1 MPTIKEARV
10 IINPNARASH
20 YDVAIIGAGHNGL
33 TCACYL
39 ARSGLK
45 VGIFERRGVA
55 GGAAVTEEFHPGF
68 RNSTASYTVSLLHPQ
83 VMRDLHLEDHGL
95 RIIERPMQNFLPLGG
110 GTPSRNFCVGPAG
123 TDTRAALAGFAPRDA
138 ERLPDYYR
146 MLDRVVAFLR
156 DLLLR
161 TPPANLRRSRDLLG
175 LLSMGNSFRKL
186 PATAQ
191 YEVHELF
198 TRSAGELLDGWF
210 ESDAIKALLGFDAV
224 VGAFQS
230 PYTPGSGYVLLHHAF
245 GETHGKT
252 GVWGHAM
259 GGMGAITQAMARE
272 ALRLGVDIHLDAG
285 VAQVRAS
292 GTGTG
297 PARATGLLLQDGRE
311 ITASRVA
318 ANINPKLLFSRFVD
332 PAVLP
337 EEFRARMQRF
347 RCESATFRMNVALS
361 ELPHFNGMP
370 ASGAHLGAGIIMA
383 PSLDYMDRAYVGAR
397 TDGISQAPIIE
408 MLIPS
413 TIDDSLAP
421 PGAHVASL
429 FCQHFRYQ
437 LPDGRRWQDERE
449 AAAERIIDTVSS
461 YAPNFRRSI
470 LGRLALSPLDLE
482 ERFGL
487 LGGDIFHGAL
497 GLDQIWAARPL
508 LGFGDYRTPV
518 RGLYLCGSGT
528 HPGGGVSAV
537 PGCNAA
543 REIIKDHRSGIT

>member
-1 MPTIKEARV
+1 MTTPR
-10 IINPNARASH
+10 RAAHQQH

-39 ARSGLK
+39 ARAGLK
-45 VGIFERRGVA
+45 VGVFERRGIA

-68 RNSTASYTVSLLHPQ
+68 RNSTASYTVSLLHQQ
-83 VMRDLHLEDHGL
+83 VSRDLRLQEHGL
-95 RIIERPMQNFLPLGG
+95 RIIERPMQNFLPLGSG
-110 GTPSRNFCVGPAG
+110 NFCVGPAG
-123 TDTRAALAGFAPRDA
+123 ADTRAALAAFSPKDA
-138 ERLPDYYR
+138 DRLADYYS
-146 MLDRVVAFLR
+146 MLDRVVGFLR

-161 TPPANLRRSRDLLG
+161 TPPANLRRLRDVLG
-175 LLSMGNSFRKL
+175 LLSMGNAFRRL

-224 VGAFQS
+224 VGSWQS
-230 PYTPGSGYVLLHHAF
+230 PYAPGSGYVLLHHAF

-252 GVWGHAM
+252 GAWGHAI
-259 GGMGAITQAMARE
+259 GGMGSITQAMVRE
-272 ALRLGVDIHLDAG
+272 AQRLGAQIFLDAG
-285 VAQVRAS
+285 VESVRV
-292 GTGTG
+292 TGTAG
-297 PARATGLLLQDGRE
+297 DGAARAIGLQLQDGRE
-311 ITASRVA
+311 ITAGRIA
-318 ANINPKLLFSRFVD
+318 ANVNPRLLFTRLLEPAALPADFRSRI
-332 PAVLP
+332 
-337 EEFRARMQRF
+337 QRY

-361 ELPHFNGMP
+361 ELPRFTGMP
-370 ASGAHLGAGIIMA
+370 ATGAHLGAGIIMA
-383 PSLDYMDRAYVGAR
+383 PSLDFMDQAYLSARAA
-397 TDGISQAPIIE
+397 GISRAPIVE

-437 LPDGRRWQDERE
+437 LPNGRRWQEERDT
-449 AAAERIIDTVSS
+449 AADLIIDTVTA

-470 LGRLALSPLDLE
+470 VGRLALAPVDLE

-508 LGFGDYRTPV
+508 LGYGDYRTPV
-518 RGLYLCGSGT
+518 RGLYLCGAGT
-528 HPGGGVSAV
+528 HPGGGVTAV
-537 PGCNAA
+537 PGYNAA
-543 REIIKDHRSGIT
+543 REIIKDQRSGGAG

>member
-1 MPTIKEARV
+1 VTVAAP
-10 IINPNARASH
+10 ARADH

-39 ARSGLK
+39 ARAGLK
-45 VGIFERRGVA
+45 VGVFERRGIA
-55 GGAAVTEEFHPGF
+55 GGAAVTEEFYPGF
-68 RNSTASYTVSLLHPQ
+68 RNSTASYTVSLLHQQ
-83 VMRDLHLEDHGL
+83 VIRELRLKDHGL
-95 RIIERPMQNFLPLGG
+95 RIIERPMQNFLPLGEG
-110 GTPSRNFCVGPAG
+110 PQPRNFCVGPASP
-123 TDTRAALAGFAPRDA
+123 DTRRALAAFSPKDA
-138 ERLPDYYR
+138 DRLADYYQ
-146 MLDRVVAFLR
+146 MLARVVAFLR

-161 TPPANLRRSRDLLG
+161 TPPANLRRTRDLLG
-175 LLSMGNSFRKL
+175 LLSMGNAYRKL

-230 PYTPGSGYVLLHHAF
+230 PYSAGSGYVLLHHAF
-245 GETHGKT
+245 GETNGKT
-252 GVWGHAM
+252 GVWGHAI
-259 GGMGAITQAMARE
+259 GGMGAITQAMSRE
-272 ALRLGVDIHLDAG
+272 ALRLGVDIHLDTG
-285 VAQVRAS
+285 VSQVRAA
-292 GTGTG
+292 GPRDG
-297 PARATGLLLQDGRE
+297 PARATGLLLQNGRE
-311 ITASRVA
+311 ISAGCIA
-318 ANINPKLLFSRFVD
+318 ANINPKLLFTRLIDS
-332 PAVLP
+332 AVLP
-337 EEFRARMQRF
+337 EQFRARMDRF

-361 ELPHFNGMP
+361 ELPQFNGMP
-370 ASGAHLGAGIIMA
+370 SSGAHLGAGIIMA
-383 PSLDYMDRAYVGAR
+383 PSLEYMDRAYGSAR
-397 TDGISQAPIIE
+397 TDGISHAPIVE

-437 LPDGRRWQDERE
+437 LPDGRSWQAARD
-449 AAAERIIDTVSS
+449 AAADHIIDTVTG

-518 RGLYLCGSGT
+518 RSLYMCGSGT
-528 HPGGGVSAV
+528 HPGGGVTAV
-537 PGCNAA
+537 PGHNAA
-543 REIIKDHRSGIT
+543 REIIKDFRSRSI

>member
-1 MPTIKEARV
+1 V
-10 IINPNARASH
+10 IDA

-45 VGIFERRGVA
+45 VGVFERRGIA

-68 RNSTASYTVSLLHPQ
+68 RNSTASYTVSLLHQQ
-83 VMRDLHLEDHGL
+83 VIRDLRLKDHGL
-95 RIIERPMQNFLPLGG
+95 RIIGRPMQNFLPLGEG
-110 GTPSRNFCVGPAG
+110 SMPQNFCVGPASA
-123 TDTRAALAGFAPRDA
+123 DTRAALGAFSPKDA
-138 ERLPDYYR
+138 NRLADFYQ
-146 MLDRVVAFLR
+146 MLDRAVGFLR

-161 TPPANLRRSRDLLG
+161 TPPANLGRARDLLG
-175 LLSMGNSFRKL
+175 LLSTGNAFRKL

-230 PYTPGSGYVLLHHAF
+230 PYAPGSGYVLLHHAF
-245 GETHGKT
+245 GETNGRT
-252 GVWGHAM
+252 GAWGHAI
-259 GGMGAITQAMARE
+259 GGMGAITQAMVRE
-272 ALRLGVDIHLDAG
+272 AVRLGVEIHLDAP
-285 VAQVRAS
+285 VQQVLT
-292 GTGTG
+292 TGTRDDG
-297 PARATGLLLQDGRE
+297 SARATGLLLQGGRE
-311 ITASRVA
+311 ISARRIA
-318 ANINPKLLFSRFVD
+318 ANINPKLLFTRLVD
-332 PAVLP
+332 AALLP
-337 EEFRARMQRF
+337 EDFRARIQRF
-347 RCESATFRMNVALS
+347 RCESATFRMNLALS
-361 ELPHFNGMP
+361 ELPQFKDMP
-370 ASGAHLGAGIIMA
+370 ARGAHLGAGIIMA
-383 PSLDYMDRAYVGAR
+383 PSLDFMDRAYLSAR
-397 TDGISQAPIIE
+397 AEGIARIPIVE

-437 LPDGRRWQDERE
+437 LPAGRRWQDERD
-449 AAAERIIDTVSS
+449 AAADLIIDTVTR

-470 LGRLALSPLDLE
+470 IGRLALSPLDLE

-497 GLDQIWAARPL
+497 GLDQLWAARPL
-508 LGFGDYRTPV
+508 LGFGDYRTPL
-518 RGLYLCGSGT
+518 RRLYMCGSGT
-528 HPGGGVSAV
+528 HPGGGVTAV
-537 PGCNAA
+537 PGHNAA
-543 REIIKDHRSGIT
+543 REIIKDHRSRNM

>member
-1 MPTIKEARV
+1 VTTSRPAART
-10 IINPNARASH
+10 PH

-39 ARSGLK
+39 ARAGLK
-45 VGIFERRGVA
+45 VGVFERRGIA

-68 RNSTASYTVSLLHPQ
+68 RNSTASYTVSLLHQQ
-83 VMRDLHLEDHGL
+83 VIRDLRLKEHGL
-95 RIIERPMQNFLPLGG
+95 RIIERPMQNFLPLGEA
-110 GTPSRNFCVGPAG
+110 PQRRNFCVGPAS
-123 TDTRAALAGFAPRDA
+123 TDTRAALAAFSSKDA
-138 ERLPDYYR
+138 DRLADYYR

-161 TPPANLRRSRDLLG
+161 TPPANLRRTRDLLG
-175 LLSMGNSFRKL
+175 LLSMGNAFRKL

-224 VGAFQS
+224 VGAWQS
-230 PYTPGSGYVLLHHAF
+230 PYAPGSGYVLLHHAF
-245 GETHGKT
+245 GETNGKT
-252 GVWGHAM
+252 GAWGHAM
-259 GGMGAITQAMARE
+259 GGMGSITQAMVRE
-272 ALRLGVDIHLDAG
+272 AQRLGVAIFLDAG
-285 VAQVRAS
+285 VEHVQLTGMNGD
-292 GTGTG
+292 GT
-297 PARATGLLLQDGRE
+297 ARATGLLLQDGRE
-311 ITASRVA
+311 ILAGRIA
-318 ANINPKLLFSRFVD
+318 ANINPRLLFTRLID
-332 PAVLP
+332 PAALS
-337 EEFRARMQRF
+337 EDFRSRIQRF

-370 ASGAHLGAGIIMA
+370 ATGAHLGAGIIMA
-383 PSLDYMDRAYVGAR
+383 PSLEFMDQAYLSAR
-397 TDGISQAPIIE
+397 TEGMSRAPIVE

-437 LPDGRRWQDERE
+437 LPHGRRWQDERDT
-449 AAAERIIDTVSS
+449 AADLIIDTVNA

-470 LGRLALSPLDLE
+470 VGRLALSPVDLE

-508 LGFGDYRTPV
+508 LGYGDYRTPV

-528 HPGGGVSAV
+528 HPGGGVTAV
-537 PGCNAA
+537 PGHNAA
-543 REIIKDHRSGIT
+543 REIIKDHRARKTRIA

>member
-1 MPTIKEARV
+1 V
-10 IINPNARASH
+10 ITSRPAAHAEH

-39 ARSGLK
+39 ARAGLK
-45 VGIFERRGVA
+45 VGMFERRGIA

-68 RNSTASYTVSLLHPQ
+68 RNSTASYTVSLLHQQ
-83 VMRDLHLEDHGL
+83 VIRDLRLKDHGL
-95 RIIERPMQNFLPLGG
+95 RIIERPMQNFLPLGDG
-110 GTPSRNFCVGPAG
+110 STHRNFCVGPASA
-123 TDTRAALAGFAPRDA
+123 DTRAALAAFSPRDA
-138 ERLPDYYR
+138 DRLADYYR

-161 TPPANLRRSRDLLG
+161 TPPANLRRTRDLLG

-186 PATAQ
+186 PAGAQ

-224 VGAFQS
+224 VGAWQS
-230 PYTPGSGYVLLHHAF
+230 PYAPGSGYVLLHHAF
-245 GETHGKT
+245 GETNGKT
-252 GVWGHAM
+252 GAWGHAV
-259 GGMGAITQAMARE
+259 GGMGSITQAMVRE
-272 ALRLGVDIHLDAG
+272 AQRLGVDIHLDAG
-285 VAQVRAS
+285 VERVRV
-292 GTGTG
+292 TGSKDG
-297 PARATGLLLQDGRE
+297 SARATGLTLQDGRE
-311 ITASRVA
+311 IQAGRIA
-318 ANINPKLLFSRFVD
+318 ANINPRLLFTRLVD
-332 PAVLP
+332 AAVLP
-337 EEFRARMQRF
+337 DEFLARIQRF

-361 ELPHFNGMP
+361 ELPQFNGMP
-370 ASGAHLGAGIIMA
+370 ATGAHLGAGIIMA
-383 PSLDYMDRAYVGAR
+383 PSLDFMDRAYLTAR
-397 TDGISQAPIIE
+397 SGGMSQVPIVE

-429 FCQHFRYQ
+429 FCQHFRYE

-449 AAAERIIDTVSS
+449 AAADLIIETVNRH
-461 YAPNFRRSI
+461 APNFRRSI
-470 LGRLALSPLDLE
+470 VGRLALSPLDLE

-508 LGFGDYRTPV
+508 LGYGDYRSAL
-518 RGLYLCGSGT
+518 RGLYLCGSGS
-528 HPGGGVSAV
+528 HPGGGVTAV
-537 PGCNAA
+537 PGHNAA
-543 REIIKDHRSGIT
+543 REIIKDHRSGSI